1 MSDTIGVLDRA
12 RADRPAGRLIVALD
26 LPTAGQAEALAERLS
41 SLPVVLKIGHQLA
54 YTGGLALAERLI
66 RAGHDVFLDL
76 KLHDIPRTVEEG
88 VRSLAGFGAR
98 FLTVHAYP
106 QTMRAAAAGRGSSGL
121 AILGVTVLTSMD
133 DRDAAAAGYAA
144 PVADLVAARARDA
157 EAAGIDGIV
166 CAAPEIAAL
175 RANRRPGF
183 SLVVPGIRPAG
194 SAAGDQKRV
203 VTPGEA
209 IRAGADYLV
218 VGRPVA
224 GAADPLE
231 AARAILAEIG
241 GAEIGAHEI
250 GAPSS
255 PG

>member
-1 MSDTIGVLDRA
+1 MSDSAPVSERHQAGPLSD
-12 RADRPAGRLIVALD
+12 PASRLIVALD
-26 LPTAGQAEALAERLS
+26 LPTVEQAEALAERLS
-41 SLPVVLKIGHQLA
+41 GLPVVLKIGHQLA

-106 QTMRAAAAGRGSSGL
+106 QTMRAAVVGRGSSGL

-133 DRDAAAAGYAA
+133 DRDASDAGYAG
-144 PVADLVAARARDA
+144 PVADLVDARARDA

-166 CAAPEIAAL
+166 CAAPETAAL
-175 RANRRPGF
+175 RAGLGREM
-183 SLVVPGIRPAG
+183 SLVVPGIRPTG

-203 VTPGEA
+203 MTPAEA
-209 IRAGADYLV
+209 IRHGADYLV
-218 VGRPVA
+218 VGRPIT
-224 GAADPLE
+224 GAADPLT
-231 AARAILAEIG
+231 ATRAIAD
-241 GAEIGAHEI
+241 EIGA
-250 GAPSS
+250 ALSR
-255 PG
+255 

>member
-1 MSDTIGVLDRA
+1 MSDTRAVPDRVTPA
-12 RADRPAGRLIVALD
+12 RSRDPAGRLIVALD
-26 LPTAGQAEALAERLS
+26 VPDVTRAEALAERLS
-41 SLPVVLKIGHQLA
+41 ELPVVVKIGHQLA

-66 RAGHDVFLDL
+66 RAGREVFLDL

-106 QTMRAAAAGRGSSGL
+106 QTMRAAAAGRGASGL
-121 AILGVTVLTSMD
+121 AILGVSVLTSMSRD
-133 DRDAAAAGYAA
+133 DLQAAGYSMD
-144 PVADLVAARARDA
+144 VETLVERRSRDA
-157 EAAGIDGIV
+157 VDAGVDGLV
-166 CAAPEIAAL
+166 CAGPDLARLPADVAGEL
-175 RANRRPGF
+175 D
-183 SLVVPGIRPAG
+183 LVVPGIRPAG

-203 VTPGEA
+203 MTPAEA

-231 AARAILAEIG
+231 AARAIV
-241 GAEIGAHEI
+241 AEIGA
-250 GAPSS
+250 AL
-255 PG
+255 

>member
-1 MSDTIGVLDRA
+1 MAAMSDAVAVLDRVKA
-12 RADRPAGRLIVALD
+12 GRSSYPAGRLIVALD
-26 LPTAGQAEALAERLS
+26 LPTVQQAEALAERLS
-41 SLPVVLKIGHQLA
+41 GLPVVLKIGHQLA
-54 YTGGLALAERLI
+54 YTGGLALAERLV
-66 RAGHDVFLDL
+66 RAGHEVFLDL

-106 QTMRAAAAGRGSSGL
+106 QTMRAAVAGRGASGL
-121 AILGVTVLTSMD
+121 AILGVTILTSMD
-133 DRDAAAAGYAA
+133 DRDAAAAGYAGSI
-144 PVADLVAARARDA
+144 ADLVGARARDA

-166 CAAPEIAAL
+166 CAAPEVAAL
-175 RANRRPGF
+175 RASLRPGF

-203 VTPGEA
+203 VTPAEA

-224 GAADPLE
+224 GAADPLS
-231 AARAILAEIG
+231 AARAIVAEIG
-241 GAEIGAHEI
+241 SAL
-250 GAPSS
+250 
-255 PG
+255 